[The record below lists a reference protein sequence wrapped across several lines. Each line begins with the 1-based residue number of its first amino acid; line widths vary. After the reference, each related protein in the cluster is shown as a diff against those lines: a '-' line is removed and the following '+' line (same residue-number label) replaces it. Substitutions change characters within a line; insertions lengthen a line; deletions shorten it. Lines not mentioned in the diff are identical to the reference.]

1 MITLYIG
8 VDKHQPK
15 NFEVMVK
22 SLLEFNSLPV
32 KIIPIQTELLKIYNR
47 PFAKNQSTSFS
58 FSRFLVPYLN
68 EYSNWAL
75 YMDSDMLFTGDI
87 AELWNLRNTEYDVQ
101 VVQHKEYACTEKK
114 FLNQLQHSYKRKN
127 WSSVML
133 FNCEKCTKL
142 TPEYVNTASAADLH
156 ELNWAHH
163 IGALPEKFNHLVD
176 EQPFCHA
183 TVLHYTLGTPGY
195 HDCTNSEY
203 SNLWLKY
210 AQYAT

>member
-1 MITLYIG
+1 METVGYRLIQNMTFLPG
-8 VDKHQPK
+8 MV
-15 NFEVMVK
+15 NFK
-22 SLLEFNSLPV
+22 YQND
-32 KIIPIQTELLKIYNR
+32 T
-47 PFAKNQSTSFS
+47 
-58 FSRFLVPYLN
+58 
-68 EYSNWAL
+68 
-75 YMDSDMLFTGDI
+75 DMNYFVISG
-87 AELWNLRNTEYDVQ
+87 
-101 VVQHKEYACTEKK
+101 TEKK

-133 FNCEKCTKL
+133 FNCEKCTEL

-176 EQPFCHA
+176 EQPLCHA